1 MNTLKKRHLLRK
13 YLRPVLGI
21 VIGGLLGLGYYL
33 LIGCKSGNCAIT
45 GSPLGSMLIGSLV
58 GLFITSSPCS
68 RGAC

>member
-1 MNTLKKRHLLRK
+1 MNTLKRRHLLKK

-21 VIGGLLGLGYYL
+21 LIGGVLGLGYYF
-33 LIGCKSGNCAIT
+33 LIGCKTGECAIT
-45 GSPLGSMLIGSLV
+45 GSPLGSILMGSFL